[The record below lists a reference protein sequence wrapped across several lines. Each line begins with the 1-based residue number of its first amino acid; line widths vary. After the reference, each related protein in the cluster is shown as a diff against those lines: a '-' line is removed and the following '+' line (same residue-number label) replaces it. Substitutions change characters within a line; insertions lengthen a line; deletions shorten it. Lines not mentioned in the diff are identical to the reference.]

1 MKIILSTDKNA
12 QVEMYIK
19 EEMDKIMEVIKNGI
33 EYMDPIELTSREF
46 YENISDIL
54 SLGKSIDFPD
64 ESIRNYVNDYVGDL
78 IVEFGKTLYE
88 DVDNEYNRLS
98 NVSKSYI
105 SMILIS
111 AKELLIKIKA
121 IYNE

>member
-1 MKIILSTDKNA
+1 MKIILTTDKNA
-12 QVEMYIK
+12 KVEMYIK

-78 IVEFGKTLYE
+78 IVEFGKTSYE

>member
-1 MKIILSTDKNA
+1 MKIILTTDKNA

-54 SLGKSIDFPD
+54 SLGKSIDFSD

-78 IVEFGKTLYE
+78 IVEFGKTSYE
-88 DVDNEYNRLS
+88 DVDNEYNKLS

-105 SMILIS
+105 SMIVIS